1 MTFVEAAVAVLRQHG
16 RPLHYKKL
24 VETAL
29 RQQLLTHAG
38 RTPEE
43 TMQTQLALAI
53 KRAPDRSPF
62 VDVGNGTYGLRSY
75 PSREE
80 VAAEKAEAKVNDKVG
95 EKVADKP
102 AATDRGRRGG
112 TKARDAGGTAAP
124 KGRRRGQRAARR
136 TPEPTDE
143 AVAEPSVPPAV
154 SAHGDE
160 GRVDRKRRR
169 RRRRGEAEPAARE
182 EAPEAA
188 SVPAASAVPA
198 ALEGAGEGEA
208 GTGPDLEARP
218 EAAPEGEP
226 AVVPASESAG
236 EPLETGVAAADASA
250 PAKELVGS
258 VGSQVPGAPPLVMIR
273 RGPGPSSASS
283 ETATA
288 VVEPPRPGPAD
299 VVRPPAPRPATAEL
313 RGGRP
318 HERERDRREPPPGER
333 DRREPPHA
341 ERDRREPPPGE
352 RRPERPV
359 DLSPADAAFEIL
371 RAAGDGRPLHARQI
385 LDMASKRR
393 LTRIDT
399 PEPWR
404 ALRAAVVA
412 DGRDRLANGLRPR
425 FRMHGGG
432 LYSIA
437 SRHLEAEL
445 AAAEQQVAERCED
458 LRRATRASVAHLV
471 AKLGGATFEQL
482 VWLLLD
488 RLGHRE
494 IALLRRSERRAY
506 LACVRTP
513 LRLCAAVHVGNV
525 EDGRQAVLDLRAEIQ
540 RIGARAGMLFSSGS
554 VPESTLHEARE
565 PGPPLSLYDAN
576 QVAELCAS
584 RSLGVIR
591 ENIPVDYLDIEFFSD
606 LLEG

>member
-24 VETAL
+24 VEMAL

-62 VDVGNGTYGLRSY
+62 VDAGNGVFGLRAY
-75 PSREE
+75 PSKEE
-80 VAAEKAEAKVNDKVG
+80 SASERAAAKAAEKEAE
-95 EKVADKP
+95 KP
-102 AATDRGRRGG
+102 APVEKPRRGAA
-112 TKARDAGGTAAP
+112 KAREASEPVGGKRRRSRGAKRAPEHSDEPAGGPVAAP
-124 KGRRRGQRAARR
+124 AAPPEEARIAGKRRRGRRRGEGQAAPR
-136 TPEPTDE
+136 DE
-143 AVAEPSVPPAV
+143 ATAVAV
-154 SAHGDE
+154 
-160 GRVDRKRRR
+160 
-169 RRRRGEAEPAARE
+169 
-182 EAPEAA
+182 
-188 SVPAASAVPA
+188 AVPA
-198 ALEGAGEGEA
+198 APA
-208 GTGPDLEARP
+208 
-218 EAAPEGEP
+218 EAAPAP
-226 AVVPASESAG
+226 APAPAPETAAGIEAASTPAPAG
-236 EPLETGVAAADASA
+236 EIPAETPAAPPA
-250 PAKELVGS
+250 PGKELVGA
-258 VGSQVPGAPPLVMIR
+258 VGSQAPGAPPLVMIR
-273 RGPGPSSASS
+273 RGSGSTPAPSEA
-283 ETATA
+283 APA
-288 VVEPPRPGPAD
+288 VPPPSPPAPVEAVRPAAPRPGGPD
-299 VVRPPAPRPATAEL
+299 QRGPRPQD
-313 RGGRP
+313 RD
-318 HERERDRREPPPGER
+318 RDRRDGPQGE
-333 DRREPPHA
+333 
-341 ERDRREPPPGE
+341 RREPPPGE
-352 RRPERPV
+352 RRPERAT

-371 RAAGDGRPLHARQI
+371 RAQGDGRPLHARQI

-432 LYSIA
+432 LYSMA
-437 SRHLEAEL
+437 SRHLDPEL
-445 AAAEQQVAERCED
+445 AAAERQVAERCDD
-458 LRRATRASVAHLV
+458 LRRATRTSVARLIS
-471 AKLGGATFEQL
+471 KLGPAAFEQV

-494 IALLRRSERRAY
+494 ITLIRRVDRKGY

-513 LRLCAAVHVGNV
+513 LRLVAAVHLGNID
-525 EDGRQAVLDLRAEIQ
+525 DGRQAVLDLRTEIQ
-540 RIGARAGMLFSSGS
+540 RIGARAGMLFASGN
-554 VPESTLHEARE
+554 VPESAFNEARE
-565 PGPPLSLYDAN
+565 PGPPLSLYDSN

-584 RSLGVIR
+584 RNLGVLR